1 MDKRTPDLH
10 ENVTVIRPP
19 TGWSWPDLRELMHS
33 ADLLYLLAKRDV
45 TIRYRQTAVGVLWAV
60 LQPLILTAIFAV
72 FLGQLAGVSSGGA
85 PYGLFALSGMTL
97 WLFMASGLTKTSE
110 STLSSATLISK
121 VYFPRM
127 VVPMAALV
135 PPLVDFVVALV
146 VLLAALV
153 LFGEGLEPQLL
164 LLPVVLAVAAL
175 VILGA
180 GLWLSAII
188 VRYHDVSLV
197 VPFLILV
204 LLWISPVLY
213 PLSLIPDEYHV
224 LYVINPM
231 VGLLETFRWV
241 VLEDASSP
249 GLLLL
254 VPAATGLFLLVTGA
268 LYFNR
273 AERRFAD
280 VI

>member
-1 MDKRTPDLH
+1 
-10 ENVTVIRPP
+10 VTVIRPA
-19 TGWSWPDLRELMHS
+19 TGWSWPDLRELVHS

-45 TIRYRQTAVGVLWAV
+45 TVRYRQTAVGVLWAV

-85 PYGLFALSGMTL
+85 PYALFALSGMTL
-97 WLFMASGLTKTSE
+97 WLFMAAGLTKTSE

-121 VYFPRM
+121 VYFPRL

-146 VLLAALV
+146 VLLAALL
-153 LFGEGLEPQLL
+153 LFGEGLEPQLV
-164 LLPVVLAVAAL
+164 LLPVVLAVAML

-188 VRYHDVSLV
+188 VRYRDVSLV

-204 LLWISPVLY
+204 LLWVSPVLY
-213 PLSLIPDEYHV
+213 PLSLIPDGYQV
-224 LYVINPM
+224 VYAINPM

-254 VPAATGLFLLVTGA
+254 VPAATGLVLLVTGA